1 MRIARI
7 ARPVAIYDAPAAAQ
21 TCPTGELIEFAEEE
35 NLFSENEEKESIIEE
50 EDFDHMPGL
59 ADFKSKKQEVGK
71 VNISKKNKKLIRRKR
86 ILR

>member
-35 NLFSENEEKESIIEE
+35 NLFSENEEKESFIE
-50 EDFDHMPGL
+50 
-59 ADFKSKKQEVGK
+59 
-71 VNISKKNKKLIRRKR
+71 
-86 ILR
+86 